1 MESVCR
7 DDEWVFTRQL
17 QSAMELP
24 LQGQGLGLALSNDD
38 AHELKGQKVRST
50 PFKIKKNSN
59 EQN

>member
-1 MESVCR
+1 MEGGCR

-24 LQGQGLGLALSNDD
+24 LQEQGLGLALSKDP
-38 AHELKGQKVRST
+38 AHELNDQKVRST
-50 PFKIKKNSN
+50 PFKIKMNSN